1 MFCIRV
7 YVYLSLTSK
16 SETHCAAG
24 GAELYDAACRLRE
37 ALRGRAI
44 LLIEDRTDIV
54 DAAEADGVVLSQRG
68 VPEHDVVFLQ
78 CACPWGHLNR
88 RCADNKNASFLTAW
102 RSMQRSCGMDATC
115 IKSED
120 LSDQHCHYIRQ
131 SLLVLGD
138 TAYVVVGHTAPKP
151 P

>member
-7 YVYLSLTSK
+7 YVSLPLTSDLK
-16 SETHCAAG
+16 RNTDCAAG

-68 VPEHDVVFLQ
+68 VPEHDVVVLR
-78 CACPWGHLNR
+78 CTCPWGHLNR
-88 RCADNKNASFLTAW
+88 RCADNNNASFLTAW
-102 RSMQRSCGMDATC
+102 RSMQRSCGMDATSSSNL
-115 IKSED
+115 IQRVSNSK
-120 LSDQHCHYIRQ
+120 I
-131 SLLVLGD
+131 
-138 TAYVVVGHTAPKP
+138 
-151 P
+151 